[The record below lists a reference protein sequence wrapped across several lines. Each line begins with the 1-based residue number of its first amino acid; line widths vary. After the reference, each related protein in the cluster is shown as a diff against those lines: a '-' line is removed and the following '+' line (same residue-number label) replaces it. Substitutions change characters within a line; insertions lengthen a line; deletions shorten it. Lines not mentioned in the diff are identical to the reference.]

1 MLCLRDL
8 VVKPGS
14 WGLLRNA
21 LVAAMLVVFGLFSKN
36 TLSPRTLAY
45 KFVREMV
52 KLQTEW
58 KTRNWLEMSG
68 EHFYVRYK
76 PEDSS
81 VAKMVLETAEQA
93 FQPANR
99 MLGMGPGEK
108 VPVVIYPNKASFNK
122 SFGWD
127 ADQNAMGVY
136 WAGVIRVLSPNDWV
150 KGDSYR
156 EKEKYFRDNG
166 PMAHEYAHLIVDYK
180 TGGNYPRWL
189 TEGIAQYVERE
200 VTGFQFRV
208 PEITGPENLYSL
220 SRMDKQ
226 FDFLPSQ
233 RVAYWQSLAMVE
245 YMIELKGMNGI
256 HRLLVQLGEGERFSP
271 AFGDVYGMTLDEFQ
285 ERFAATVVS

>member
-76 PEDSS
+76 PEDSG

-256 HRLLVQLGEGERFSP
+256 HRLLAQLGEGERFSP